1 MSDQQI
7 DRVLRYKPTAQSL
20 GVSVKTL
27 QRLIARGEIATV
39 DITDRIRG
47 VTESE
52 RSRFRVRGAWRD
64 DRRGCNGR
72 RSIDSRAHRPAARQ
86 LPALRNDFGEGPHKA
101 SLRCCNC
108 IAHRGRMS
116 REVYAFVEESVRGFG
131 RPTEPIII
139 RRGSS
144 MTDQK
149 FDNSNSGVLFR
160 VEDKKSPKHA
170 DYSGSLNAAGLDYW
184 CDGYI
189 RQSSSGR
196 KFISFKL
203 KLKEPAHPFNDDL
216 GV

>member
-1 MSDQQI
+1 
-7 DRVLRYKPTAQSL
+7 
-20 GVSVKTL
+20 VS
-27 QRLIARGEIATV
+27 
-39 DITDRIRG
+39 
-47 VTESE
+47 
-52 RSRFRVRGAWRD
+52 
-64 DRRGCNGR
+64 
-72 RSIDSRAHRPAARQ
+72 SIYGLSVA
-86 LPALRNDFGEGPHKA
+86 LPDNCRHCETNLAKIDFGEGPHRA

-108 IAHRGRMS
+108 IAHRGWMS
-116 REVYAFVEESVRGFG
+116 REMYAFVEESAHEFG

-139 RRGSS
+139 RRGS

-184 CDGYI
+184 LDGFI
-189 RQSSSGR
+189 RQSSTGR

-203 KLKEPAHPFNDDL
+203 KLKSEQSRKVKEPFNDDL

>member
-1 MSDQQI
+1 M
-7 DRVLRYKPTAQSL
+7 L
-20 GVSVKTL
+20 GAAMTDIQGL
-27 QRLIARGEIATV
+27 TV
-39 DITDRIRG
+39 
-47 VTESE
+47 
-52 RSRFRVRGAWRD
+52 
-64 DRRGCNGR
+64 
-72 RSIDSRAHRPAARQ
+72 Q
-86 LPALRNDFGEGPHKA
+86 LPDNCRHCESNLAKIDFGEGPHKA

-108 IAHRGRMS
+108 IAHSGWMS
-116 REVYAFVEESVRGFG
+116 RDVYAFVEESVRRLG

-170 DYSGSLNAAGLDYW
+170 DYSGSLNAAGNDYW

-189 RQSSSGR
+189 RQSNSGR

-203 KLKEPAHPFNDDL
+203 KLKAEQSRKVKEPTPFNDDL